1 MTVFFRTDIAFLPM
15 YVFSISIQL
24 RELGSIVVQEQQHL
38 PTRREETAAAVL
50 PNGAGLREHSH

>member
-1 MTVFFRTDIAFLPM
+1 M

-50 PNGAGLREHSH
+50 PNEAGLVSHKID